1 MNDVGGGRAPL
12 RNGSGGLGMP
22 RAESSGKPGALKNI
36 EFAPP
41 ILGASFIN
49 GFVINGDAPAGG
61 I

>member
-1 MNDVGGGRAPL
+1 MNDVGGGKVPL

-41 ILGASFIN
+41 ILGASFI
-49 GFVINGDAPAGG
+49 
-61 I
+61 